1 MGASAD
7 EIDREISATR
17 DQVDRNLSILERRAM
32 TGARR
37 YGAMAAIGLAAGALL
52 AGTAYLAYRRLRKP
66 SMSERVRGAM
76 PDTIGDLPGSVR
88 EKFKRRPVRVVIS
101 TAEDRD
107 RERLWELV
115 ARKVVPVIAT
125 SAVSAAVARIAR
137 PSRGT
142 GKSSEA

>member
-37 YGAMAAIGLAAGALL
+37 YGAMAAIGLAAGALV

-107 RERLWELV
+107 RERLWKLV
-115 ARKVVPVIAT
+115 ARKVVPVIAA
-125 SAVSAAVARIAR
+125 SAVARIAR